1 MSALVRATTAL
12 ACIASLAL
20 PGLALAQARR
30 PYLQRGTPTSMH
42 VVWRSAA
49 AEPTRVCWGTSA
61 SSLGS
66 SAGSGASEID
76 HDVTIEGLSPSTQY
90 FYRAAAASCSAA
102 TTGDAN
108 DTFTTSPP
116 RGSTAP
122 FRMWIVGDSGT
133 GDAAQAGVRDA
144 MLAYV
149 GADFPDLVLHMGDIA
164 YTAGTTAQFDSG
176 FFGPYADILRRVPC
190 WPTMGNHEGI
200 SAHSSTETG
209 PYYEAYSLPRDGSA
223 GGVASGT
230 EAYYSFDY
238 ANVHFVVLNS
248 QDVSRSPTGAMLTW
262 LESDLS
268 ANVSDWTIA
277 YFHHPAYTHG
287 THNSDTES
295 QLVEMRENALPILEA
310 HGVDA
315 VLAGH
320 SHAYERS
327 YLVHGA
333 YDTPTTAAG
342 HVVDPGDGQLDG
354 DGAYHSGPEGAL
366 YVVAGHGG
374 ASTGGS
380 LDHPLM
386 FFSESMHGSCIV
398 DVDGDTLTLTNVRTD
413 GTVTDHVSLTHAG
426 TPPPPR
432 DGGFVEP
439 DASTFRPDA
448 GPRPDAATPL
458 DGAVAGDDAATTAP
472 PPASGG
478 CGCAAA
484 GTASSRGVLALLLGL
499 VLAARVRQRARR
511 QR

>member
-1 MSALVRATTAL
+1 MRSLGRWAALGCALSLSLPARA
-12 ACIASLAL
+12 S
-20 PGLALAQARR
+20 AQARR
-30 PYLQRGTPTSMH
+30 PYLQRGTSTSMH

-76 HDVTIEGLSPSTQY
+76 HDVTIEGLTPSTPY

-116 RGSTAP
+116 RGTATR
-122 FRMWIVGDSGT
+122 FRMWVVGDSGT
-133 GDAAQAGVRDA
+133 GDAPQAAVRDA

-149 GADFPDLVLHMGDIA
+149 GTDFPDLVLHMGDIA
-164 YTAGTTAQFDSG
+164 YTSGTTAQFDSG

-190 WPTMGNHEGI
+190 WPTLGNHEGI
-200 SAHSSTETG
+200 SSHSSTETG

-238 ANVHFVVLNS
+238 ANAHFVVLNS

-268 ANVSDWTIA
+268 ANVSDWTLA

-287 THNSDTES
+287 THNSDTEG
-295 QLVEMRENALPILEA
+295 QLTDMRENALPILEA

-320 SHAYERS
+320 SHVYERS
-327 YLVHGA
+327 YLVQGA
-333 YDTPTTAAG
+333 FDTPTTAAG

-354 DGAYHSGPEGAL
+354 DGAYHSGPDGTL

-374 ASTGGS
+374 ASTGGN

-386 FFSESMHGSCIV
+386 FFSESEHGSCVV
-398 DVDGDTLTLTNVRTD
+398 DVDGDTLTLTNVRYD

-432 DGGFVEP
+432 DGGFVGV
-439 DASTFRPDA
+439 DASTYRPDA
-448 GPRPDAATPL
+448 GPRQDASSPLDAASTM
-458 DGAVAGDDAATTAP
+458 DDAGTSAP
-472 PPASGG
+472 PPSSGG
-478 CGCAAA
+478 CGCHAA
-484 GTASSRGVLALLLGL
+484 GTAPSHGALALLLGL
-499 VLAARVRQRARR
+499 AGIVGARR
-511 QR
+511 RLRRHR